1 MKKEVKKLMEQEL
14 RQYKGNKCLLER
26 LKLNNKTPSRAIL
39 ICEDRMKF
47 IENIY
52 NNLTPFEKK
61 MFERIFY
68 DNYDWKYCETNFNI
82 SKSTYY
88 NLYNKFINSLAKEW
102 GLLK

>member
-1 MKKEVKKLMEQEL
+1 MQKEVKKLMEQEL
-14 RQYKGNKCLLER
+14 RQYKYNKCLLER
-26 LKLNNKTPSRAIL
+26 LKLNNKNPSRAIL
-39 ICEDRMKF
+39 ICEDRMKC

-88 NLYNKFINSLAKEW
+88 NLHNKFINSLAKEW